1 MAERRRTVIWSRA
14 AASDL
19 EDIVAYVA
27 RESPAGAERL
37 LDRLW
42 TKAESL
48 RTHAARGRIVGEL
61 LQFGMSTW
69 RELVVP
75 PYRLVYRV
83 GGNRVIVLGVFD
95 GRRDLQDVLLERLLR
110 DT

>member
-1 MAERRRTVIWSRA
+1 VADRRRVVIWSRA
-14 AASDL
+14 AARDL
-19 EDIVAYVA
+19 EEVAAYIA
-27 RESPAGAERL
+27 RDSPGGAERL
-37 LDRLW
+37 LERLW
-42 TKAESL
+42 SKAESL
-48 RTHAARGRIVGEL
+48 RTHGARGRIVAEL
-61 LQFGMSTW
+61 QQFGMSTW

-110 DT
+110 DA